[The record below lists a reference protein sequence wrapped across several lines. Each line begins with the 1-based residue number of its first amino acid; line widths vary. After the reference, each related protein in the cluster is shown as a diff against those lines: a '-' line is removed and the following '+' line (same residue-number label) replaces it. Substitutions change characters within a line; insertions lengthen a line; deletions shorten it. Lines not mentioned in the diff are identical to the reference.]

1 MRHEPT
7 DAERALWRLL
17 RHRQLAGEKFRRQHQ
32 IGPYILDFYCLK
44 YGLAVEVDGGQH
56 YEPTG
61 VARDAERTRFL
72 TLRGIRVLRFSNLQ
86 VLKEGNAVLEEIM
99 RALERPSP

>member
-1 MRHEPT
+1 
-7 DAERALWRLL
+7 
-17 RHRQLAGEKFRRQHQ
+17 
-32 IGPYILDFYCLK
+32 LDFYCLK

-61 VARDAERTRFL
+61 VARDAERTRYL
-72 TLRGIRVLRFSNLQ
+72 THRGIRVLRFSNLQ
-86 VLKEGNAVLEEIM
+86 VLTEGNAVLEEIM